1 MKRRLSIVLIVAIV
15 SLLIVF
21 ITPLSFAQE
30 EGTESALQN
39 SGQARVE
46 YTLPYPGILPDSPL
60 YFLKAARDRVVVF
73 FISDPFK
80 KAEFDLLQ
88 ADKRLSAGIALFE
101 KGKKDLSESTISKG
115 ENYFED
121 GIKNLKEAK
130 KQGRD
135 VGGLLN
141 TMDLSAKKHLE
152 VLSDLKKKTSGEIL
166 KKFEVLERRMLEFAN
181 EVNGLKPK

>member
-1 MKRRLSIVLIVAIV
+1 MRKILNCFIVLLLIV
-15 SLLIVF
+15 SLFTLIQ
-21 ITPLSFAQE
+21 TSFAREATQ
-30 EGTESALQN
+30 SARSDYQ
-39 SGQARVE
+39 
-46 YTLPYPGILPDSPL
+46 LPYPGILPDSPL

-73 FISDPFK
+73 FISDPIK
-80 KAEFDLLQ
+80 KSEFDLL
-88 ADKRLSAGIALFE
+88 ASDKRLGSGVSLFE

-121 GIKNLKEAK
+121 AVKNIKLAK

-152 VLSDLKKKTSGEIL
+152 VLNDLKKKTSGEIL
-166 KKFEVLERRMLEFAN
+166 KKFEVLEKRMHGFEDRVERIKLQ
-181 EVNGLKPK
+181 